1 MSADSR
7 RPESKGDVTTL
18 LKQWQAG
25 DKQAL
30 DQVIELVYDD
40 LYAIAR
46 RHLKN
51 ESGERTLQST
61 ALVNEAYV
69 RLVDVD
75 AVNWNSRAQF
85 FAIAA
90 RIIRN
95 ILVDNA
101 RERKAAKRGGEQVK
115 VELGDWMAAPGQS
128 VVDVLVMDQALE
140 ALDKLDP
147 QQAKIVELR
156 VFGGLSV
163 EEAADV
169 LHISPSTVKR
179 DWALAKGWILMQLGA
194 ARPIQ

>member
-1 MSADSR
+1 MSAER
-7 RPESKGDVTTL
+7 KGDVTTL
-18 LKQWQAG
+18 LKQWQSG
-25 DKQAL
+25 NKQAL

-51 ESGERTLQST
+51 ESGERTLHST

-69 RLVDVD
+69 RLVEVD
-75 AVNWNSRAQF
+75 TVDWNSRAQF

-115 VELGDWMAAPGQS
+115 VELGEWMAAPDAS
-128 VVDVLVMDQALE
+128 VVDVLAIDQALE
-140 ALDKLDP
+140 ALDKLDA

-163 EEAADV
+163 EETADV

-194 ARPIQ
+194 SRPIQ

>member
-1 MSADSR
+1 MSAQ
-7 RPESKGDVTTL
+7 PKGAVTTL
-18 LKQWQAG
+18 LKQWQSG
-25 DKQAL
+25 NKRAL

-46 RHLKN
+46 RHLKS

-61 ALVNEAYV
+61 ALVNEAYL

-75 AVNWNSRAQF
+75 EVDWNSRAQF

-115 VELGDWMAAPGQS
+115 VELGDWMAAPGAS
-128 VVDVLVMDQALE
+128 VVDVLAIDQALE
-140 ALDKLDP
+140 TLDKLDS

-179 DWALAKGWILMQLGA
+179 DWAVAKGWILMQLA
-194 ARPIQ
+194 VPRPIQ

>member
-1 MSADSR
+1 MSAER
-7 RPESKGDVTTL
+7 KGDVTTL
-18 LKQWQAG
+18 LKQWQSG
-25 DKQAL
+25 NKQAL

-51 ESGERTLQST
+51 ESGERTLHST

-69 RLVDVD
+69 RLVEVD
-75 AVNWNSRAQF
+75 TVDWNSRAQF

-115 VELGDWMAAPGQS
+115 VELGDWMAAPDAS
-128 VVDVLVMDQALE
+128 VVDVLAIDQALE
-140 ALDKLDP
+140 ALDKLDA

-179 DWALAKGWILMQLGA
+179 DWALAKGWILMQLGV